1 MRQYEAYGKG
11 AQDNATAPTLFSSDA
26 GQTWAFAGFTRL
38 QGEHAYARDPA
49 TPGALHTISV
59 GLAGVGPPPWTT
71 LSTAGHAQTEF
82 FVGQGRPGSPGVGRL
97 LTRPAERVVT
107 LRGIPDAL
115 AIDPALCATTGG
127 FFPPVAST
135 PLPDGSQL
143 LTLTMCTRSHVNV
156 TWCEVNP
163 NPHCT
168 PDNPTQCEVCA
179 KRALSMAS
187 FRSTDGGWDWRFRGM
202 VQQAKDYV
210 PLRSTQGTTEEVD
223 LTLLPDNRTVMW

>member
-1 MRQYEAYGKG
+1 M
-11 AQDNATAPTLFSSDA
+11 
-26 GQTWAFAGFTRL
+26 

-82 FVGQGRPGSPGVGRL
+82 FVGQGRL
-97 LTRPAERVVT
+97 LTRQAERVVT
-107 LRGIPDAL
+107 LRGIPDEL

-143 LTLTMCTRSHVNV
+143 SI
-156 TWCEVNP
+156 
-163 NPHCT
+163 T
-168 PDNPTQCEVCA
+168 PLK
-179 KRALSMAS
+179 KRVLYAI
-187 FRSTDGGWDWRFRGM
+187 M
-202 VQQAKDYV
+202 VVVVVIGATSIFEAIAY
-210 PLRSTQGTTEEVD
+210 PLK
-223 LTLLPDNRTVMW
+223 